1 MKIHLTSFA
10 SLDIKASAIRF
21 KDQAREMNVYDKIN
35 IFTEN
40 DLNQDFKDYV
50 FSLLKK
56 GKKKGFGYWVWQ
68 TYLHK
73 LVMSEMEEGDI
84 YHWCDVGCHFNING
98 ITRLKEYIAMVS
110 DNSNGVLG
118 FQYKDPEFKYKCKNY
133 VFPNYMEYQYTKAD
147 LIKFFG
153 LNNEDKIIKSPQIW
167 GGSFF
172 LKKCKI
178 STEIMQQHYD
188 ITRNRFDLIDD
199 DEKKFI
205 EKNVP
210 SFIQHRHSQSVL
222 SILFKKYNCQVL
234 SAYESEW
241 AYDTNKNR
249 TYEHLK
255 QYPIIAKRDK
265 KKKFFTRFIDRQ
277 KKTLNRI
284 KKKLIFKN

>member
-1 MKIHLTSFA
+1 MKIYLTSFA

-118 FQYKDPEFKYKCKNY
+118 LS
-133 VFPNYMEYQYTKAD
+133 
-147 LIKFFG
+147 LIH
-153 LNNEDKIIKSPQIW
+153 I
-167 GGSFF
+167 
-172 LKKCKI
+172 
-178 STEIMQQHYD
+178 
-188 ITRNRFDLIDD
+188 
-199 DEKKFI
+199 
-205 EKNVP
+205 
-210 SFIQHRHSQSVL
+210 
-222 SILFKKYNCQVL
+222 
-234 SAYESEW
+234 
-241 AYDTNKNR
+241 
-249 TYEHLK
+249 
-255 QYPIIAKRDK
+255 
-265 KKKFFTRFIDRQ
+265 
-277 KKTLNRI
+277 
-284 KKKLIFKN
+284 